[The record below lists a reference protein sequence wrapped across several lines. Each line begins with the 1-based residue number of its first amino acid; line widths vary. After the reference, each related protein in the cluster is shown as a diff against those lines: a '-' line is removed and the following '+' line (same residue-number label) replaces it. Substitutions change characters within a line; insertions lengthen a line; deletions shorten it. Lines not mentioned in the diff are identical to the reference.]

1 MASERERTWEQRIWT
16 GLQALAVIIIGW
28 GLNAISSSMSTMTK
42 KVEDLSLT
50 VTRIEERV
58 SHAMLNQSTTA
69 TAQQARDSVQD
80 KRIDDIRRDV
90 SELQV
95 RVMPSKARP

>member
-1 MASERERTWEQRIWT
+1 MVTERERTWEQRIWT
-16 GLQALAVIIIGW
+16 GLQALAVVIVGW
-28 GLNAISSSMSTMTK
+28 GFNAISSAVGTMTK

-58 SHAMLNQSTTA
+58 SHAMMNQSATA

-80 KRIDDIRRDV
+80 KRIDDMRRDV
-90 SELQV
+90 SELQ
-95 RVMPSKARP
+95 SKVIHGRPKP